1 MNLSRGYIFLLTISK
16 CSLKRN
22 SGRMPEMLSLPAP
35 TKQLS
40 LLLVIQANNII
51 LVCLQL
57 EKRRLKE
64 AVQNDVARQDFPDD
78 EL

>member
-1 MNLSRGYIFLLTISK
+1 
-16 CSLKRN
+16 
-22 SGRMPEMLSLPAP
+22 MPEMLSLPAP